1 MQPISRFPRI
11 RFTKRSLGDIAFDA
25 FLVVFMLFLIA
36 ITLYPLLYAFF
47 ASISDPQ
54 RLIQH
59 RGLLLRPLGFSLLS
73 YDLVFKNPMI
83 PTGYRNTLFYVVA
96 GTTIN
101 LVLTTLG
108 AYGLSRR
115 NVLWQKPLMFLIVF
129 TMFFNGGLIPTF
141 LMVGVTLRMMDTP
154 WALLIPPAISTWN
167 LLIMR
172 TSFQGVPVALEE
184 SARIDGANDFH
195 ILWRIVI
202 PLSMP
207 VIAVMILF
215 YSVYHWNAFFNAMIY
230 LRTRDLWPLQLV
242 LREILIAN
250 LSLDMTAGSA
260 SGGDVMPIGETIK
273 YSTIIVA
280 TVPILVVY
288 PFLQRYFVKGVMI
301 GAIKE

>member
-1 MQPISRFPRI
+1 MQTMRLPKLRLSKSSP
-11 RFTKRSLGDIAFDA
+11 GDIAFDV
-25 FLVVFMLFLIA
+25 FLVVFMLLLIV

-54 RLIQH
+54 TLVRY
-59 RGLLLRPLGFSLLS
+59 RGILLRPLGFSLAS
-73 YDLVFKNPMI
+73 YELVFKNPMI

-115 NVLWQKPLMFLIVF
+115 NVMWKKPLMFMIVF
-129 TMFFNGGLIPTF
+129 TMFFSGGLIPTF
-141 LMVGVTLRMMDTP
+141 LLVGVTLRMMDTP

-172 TSFQGVPVALEE
+172 TSFESVPVALEE
-184 SARIDGANDFH
+184 SARIDGANDFQ
-195 ILWRIVI
+195 ILWNIVI

-215 YSVYHWNAFFNAMIY
+215 YSVYHWNAFFNALIY
-230 LRTRDLWPLQLV
+230 LRTRELWPLQLV
-242 LREILIAN
+242 LRDILIAN
-250 LSLDMTAGSA
+250 LQLDMTSGSA